1 MWNWSRWMLCLT
13 IGCVAALGWVGVGC
27 TDSASTDSGDPTTRA
42 LSDPMGYT
50 PDHSDEDI
58 SGGSVTNFD
67 SDAFKKDMD
76 HVLNP

>member
-1 MWNWSRWMLCLT
+1 MRKRNRLTLCLM
-13 IGCVAALGWVGVGC
+13 IGCVAALSWLAVGC
-27 TDSASTDSGDPTTRA
+27 MEEPSTDSGDPTTRA

-50 PDHSDEDI
+50 PSQDNEDI
-58 SGGSVTNFD
+58 SGGGFTNFD